1 MTQFLSS
8 PYPTLNQKYE
18 ILNLISDEGDTAS
31 VQLGRLIGTNHLVA
45 IKRIQYSIIFIVA
58 SIVLVTECKKCLDKF
73 LARETGTADTYQET
87 LGVGI
92 T

>member
-18 ILNLISDEGDTAS
+18 ILKLISDEGDTAS

-45 IKRIQYSIIFIVA
+45 IKIFKE
-58 SIVLVTECKKCLDKF
+58 SYL
-73 LARETGTADTYQET
+73 REEMTAWNS
-87 LGVGI
+87 L
-92 T
+92 